1 MPFKKCSFCSNNN
14 KNNGNVSYFKIT
26 EHILD
31 NLGLP
36 SDYGQHICSEHFL
49 ASDIKNKRLIEG
61 SLPSLLHLKSSKEHD
76 HGYAAHSALTIKT
89 LCNDNHSYQVDYNK

>member
-14 KNNGNVSYFKIT
+14 KNSKNVSYFKIT
-26 EHILD
+26 EHIRD

-36 SDYGQHICSEHFL
+36 SDYGQHICGEHFL

-61 SLPSLLHLKSSKEHD
+61 SLPSLLHLKSAKEHD
-76 HGYAAHSALTIKT
+76 HGYAAQSAIG
-89 LCNDNHSYQVDYNK
+89 N